1 MTREVV
7 NANYDS
13 SSLRL
18 TMNAEE
24 AGAMVTALLL
34 ASWAALSMGDMTKY
48 ELYNR
53 MYQQLTS
60 PVL

>member
-1 MTREVV
+1 
-7 NANYDS
+7 
-13 SSLRL
+13 
-18 TMNAEE
+18 MNAEE
-24 AGAMVTALLL
+24 SGALVTALLL